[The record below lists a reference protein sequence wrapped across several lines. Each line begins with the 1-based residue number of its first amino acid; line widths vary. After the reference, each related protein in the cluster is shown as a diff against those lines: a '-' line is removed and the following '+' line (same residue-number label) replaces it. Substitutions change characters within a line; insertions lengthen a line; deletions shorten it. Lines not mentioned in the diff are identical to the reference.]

1 MVVSSDV
8 LAQQRVF
15 AGKTKEAWEVPQDNS
30 ATAVSAPA
38 QGDTWLARLQR
49 NLRREPLDK
58 EIERLAIR
66 ETEESKSE
74 EEASV
79 ATVAAPARSR
89 LEEDV
94 RKRLATQSAGKLLK
108 ELSTLLE

>member
-1 MVVSSDV
+1 MVVVSSEAR
-8 LAQQRVF
+8 AQQRVL
-15 AGKTKEAWEVPQDNS
+15 AGKSKEAWEVPQDNS
-30 ATAVSAPA
+30 AVAAPA

-49 NLRREPLDK
+49 NLRRETLDK
-58 EIERLAIR
+58 ELERLTIR

-79 ATVAAPARSR
+79 ATPVAPARSR

-108 ELSTLLE
+108 ELSALLE